1 MAILVDDPL
10 WWRHERHWCHM
21 VSDESLDELH
31 LFAAALGVPERGFH
45 RDHYDI
51 PHSLRDVA
59 LEMGAVAVSSR
70 ELVRRLRASGLR
82 AVPRIRDV
90 GEDARAPE
98 PAATDHHPID
108 QVMPGGMQH
117 VPQLLEQPRIVQPDR

>member
-10 WWRHERHWCHM
+10 WWRHDRHWCHM
-21 VSDESLDELH
+21 VSDESIEELH

-51 PHSLRDVA
+51 PHSLRQTA

-82 AVPRIRDV
+82 AVPRVR
-90 GEDARAPE
+90 GAHEDARGPESAAPRN
-98 PAATDHHPID
+98 HPID
-108 QVMPGGMQH
+108 QMVPGG
-117 VPQLLEQPRIVQPDR
+117 VEDRSQLLEQIGVVEPDR

>member
-10 WWRHERHWCHM
+10 WWRHDRHWCHM
-21 VSDESLDELH
+21 VSDASIDELH

-51 PHSLRDVA
+51 PHSLRQTA
-59 LEMGAVAVSSR
+59 LEMGATAVSSR

-82 AVPRIRDV
+82 AVPRVRDID
-90 GEDARAPE
+90 ENARAPE
-98 PAATDHHPID
+98 ATATRHHPVD
-108 QVMPGGMQH
+108 QAVPGGVEDH
-117 VPQLLEQPRIVQPDR
+117 PQLLEEIGVVESDR